1 MANWQTSRN
10 YRKHKNTDGTFTY
23 TIMVDGEKVEV
34 IREVYTTYAQSER
47 QLEYIELDLKRDR
60 VLQDANGKASL
71 DGNGLPIIL
80 PEREVSLD
88 KLMAE
93 DWDFPSSAPPPEE
106 VILKQIEI
114 MELRQ
119 CLDLLDAEERV
130 LIDALFFEGLT
141 EREYSQRSGIPQK
154 TINDRKNRIL
164 KKLFHLLKK

>member
-10 YRKHKNTDGTFTY
+10 YRKHKNADGTFTY

-60 VLQDANGKASL
+60 VLQDTNGKASL
-71 DGNGLPIIL
+71 DENGLPIIL

-88 KLMAE
+88 KLMAD

-106 VILKQIEI
+106 VVLKQIEI
-114 MELRQ
+114 MELHQ
-119 CLDLLDAEERV
+119 CLDLLDAEERM

-141 EREYSQRSGIPQK
+141 EREYSQR
-154 TINDRKNRIL
+154 
-164 KKLFHLLKK
+164 